1 MSENFQFVTIVGLSL
16 FLGVGCS
23 NNSPDS
29 TSKPSTA
36 QATDATKNLPK
47 TQNRPTRKAKTQPS
61 GRSRATATKYPK
73 NTLADQNS
81 GIEVEIGQIVDW
93 GSFENGQPTYGPS
106 VQLNFSGPMT
116 KNAIRVRAVVED
128 VRDEFG
134 NVMVKQEDFM
144 VMPGQENAFRELKKP
159 FGISLGGEK
168 KDQFEAGNFRFR
180 LANGVTQIK
189 SFTGKIELLSPTKD
203 PTSVVMASFTNDTE
217 GPLENNVIRESGA
230 TIRLK
235 KPELNKTTTF
245 EILEQK
251 MTAYT
256 FVYALTDPKQ
266 KIAAVEVVDG
276 DGKPFGVLSTMSM
289 GTSPAEISLTVQSP
303 NKPETASLKIYVAT
317 DKSVINIPFEFK
329 NIQLDN

>member
-1 MSENFQFVTIVGLSL
+1 M
-16 FLGVGCS
+16 FLGAGCS

-36 QATDATKNLPK
+36 QATDATKK
-47 TQNRPTRKAKTQPS
+47 TQKTQGRPTRQARPQRS
-61 GRSRATATKYPK
+61 GRSRGTATEYPK
-73 NTLADQNS
+73 NTLADQSS
-81 GIEVEIGQIVDW
+81 GIEVEIGRIVDW
-93 GSFENGQPTYGPS
+93 GGTENGQPTSGPS

-116 KNAIRVRAVVED
+116 KNAIRVRTVVED

-134 NVMVKQEDFM
+134 NVMVKSEDFM

-159 FGISLGGEK
+159 FGISLGGET
-168 KDQFEAGNFRFR
+168 KDQFDAGNFRYK

-203 PTSVVMASFTNDTE
+203 PSSVVTASFTNDTE
-217 GPLENNVIRESGA
+217 GPLTNDVIRASGA

-235 KPELNKTTTF
+235 KPNLNKTTTF

-276 DGKPFGVLSTMSM
+276 DGKPLGVLSTMSM

-317 DKSVINIPFEFK
+317 DKSVISIPFEFN